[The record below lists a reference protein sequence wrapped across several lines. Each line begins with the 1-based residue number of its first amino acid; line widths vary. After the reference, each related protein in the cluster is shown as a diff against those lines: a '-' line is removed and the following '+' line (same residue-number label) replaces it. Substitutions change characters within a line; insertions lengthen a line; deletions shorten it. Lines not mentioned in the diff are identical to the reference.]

1 MLEMKDAEAL
11 YHLIDKNRLFLSN
24 WLPWVEGTTSVQDSR
39 EFIASAIAQYEH
51 DKSFEAGIY
60 MNSSL
65 IGMCGIH
72 PIDAT
77 SNTSTIGYWLSR
89 EHTGYGI
96 ATLCTKFLIDY
107 ALKELKLSKVSIVTH
122 RKNHASIAIAHRLK
136 LSLSCQESDKLIF
149 STK

>member
-1 MLEMKDAEAL
+1 MKDAETL
-11 YHLIDKNRLFLSN
+11 YSLIDKNRLFLSN

-60 MNSSL
+60 MNSRL

-107 ALKELKLSKVSIVTH
+107 ALRELKLSQISIVTH
-122 RKNHASIAIAHRLK
+122 KDNRESIAVAGRVNLD
-136 LSLSCQESDKLIF
+136 LDCQEGDNLVFITSDF
-149 STK
+149 